1 MPSRFTQYGGALGA
15 DQALTQMVAERIQAE
30 MEQRKQAMEAYKLR
44 QEDARIGQG
53 DRRMDIDT
61 EQFGQTHGLNVTKQ
75 AEDVRQF
82 DAQAPERD
90 ARAGYI
96 RTQTKDLEQKPMYA
110 DAERAHDE
118 KMAETQGRIRS
129 GHISQQAATDASGR
143 GNALEDYERKKQ
155 IDAKYGGTRPSIG
168 AEKQALAY
176 FNRAKQASDDI
187 TPLEEAISQA
197 GLMGQTGLQ
206 VLPNFM
212 QSAENQQYRQA
223 QRAFTEARLRK
234 ESGAAIPQG
243 EYDTDAKTYFAQPGD
258 DAKTMQQKR
267 TARQRVLEGLKFA
280 SGKAYEE
287 FYGELNQSPAQQQQ
301 PSGSFTQE
309 FDWVNGKLV
318 PR

>member
-30 MEQRKQAMEAYKLR
+30 MEQRKQAMEAYKLQ

-90 ARAGYI
+90 ARAGYL

-118 KMAETQGRIRS
+118 KMAETQGRIRM
-129 GHISQQAATDASGR
+129 GQINRQGEIDANQR
-143 GNALEDYERKKQ
+143 GEGLADFEAKEQ
-155 IDAKYGGTRPSIG
+155 IKAKYGGSRPSLG
-168 AEKQALAY
+168 AERQTLSY
-176 FNRAKQASDDI
+176 FNRAKQASEDI
-187 TPLEEAISQA
+187 GNMEDGIAQMGLAGQA
-197 GLMGQTGLQ
+197 RLQ
-206 VLPNFM
+206 MAPNIM
-212 QSAENQQYRQA
+212 QSESNQRYRQA

-243 EYDTDAKTYFAQPGD
+243 EYENDAKTYFAQPGD
-258 DAKTMQQKR
+258 GPEVIAQKR
-267 TARQRVLEGLKFA
+267 QARQVVLDGLKFA
-280 SGKAYEE
+280 SGKAFDE
-287 FYGELNQSPAQQQQ
+287 FYGQSNQAPASSAPQGGVTIKGIRQ
-301 PSGSFTQE
+301 
-309 FDWVNGKLV
+309 V
-318 PR
+318 R